1 MLLLASDCSCKIPP
15 VSTHSPP
22 TKAVITPYCSAVVAK
37 MSRMVVQVGNKTES
51 ADLFSLHERK
61 LVADLVACYCS
72 WAAVCFMESDADGS
86 FRRPELV
93 QHI

>member
-1 MLLLASDCSCKIPP
+1 
-15 VSTHSPP
+15 
-22 TKAVITPYCSAVVAK
+22 

-51 ADLFSLHERK
+51 ADLFSLRVRK

-72 WAAVCFMESDADGS
+72 WAAVCFMESDADGN
-86 FRRPELV
+86 FRMLAGLPGPEFV